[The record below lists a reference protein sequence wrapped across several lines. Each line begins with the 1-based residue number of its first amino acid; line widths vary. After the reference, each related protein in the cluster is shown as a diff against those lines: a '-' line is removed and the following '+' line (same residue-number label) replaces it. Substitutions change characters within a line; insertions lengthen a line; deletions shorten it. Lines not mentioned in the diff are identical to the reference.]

1 MQTMDEWEQEES
13 VAVQPLFSSLLK
25 YITNTD
31 TNTHL
36 YEHTHVHHTSMST
49 SKRLIQFDLEIHE
62 VGHQERLTVNRDGG
76 SH

>member
-1 MQTMDEWEQEES
+1 MGVE
-13 VAVQPLFSSLLK
+13 VQPPFSSLLK

-36 YEHTHVHHTSMST
+36 YEHTQVHPIHMNTSE
-49 SKRLIQFDLEIHE
+49 RLIQFDLEIHK
-62 VGHQERLTVNRDGG
+62 VDRQERLTVNRDGS